1 VAFRPTIARGLALSL
16 NMIQN
21 FFFTLIAAISM
32 QRTINSCNSSIF
44 NGFQKKVNF
53 NEIKIYTVS

>member
-16 NMIQN
+16 NTIQN
-21 FFFTLIAAISM
+21 FFFTLIIAISM
-32 QRTINSCNSSIF
+32 PRTINSCNSSLF

-53 NEIKIYTVS
+53 TAIKIYAVS